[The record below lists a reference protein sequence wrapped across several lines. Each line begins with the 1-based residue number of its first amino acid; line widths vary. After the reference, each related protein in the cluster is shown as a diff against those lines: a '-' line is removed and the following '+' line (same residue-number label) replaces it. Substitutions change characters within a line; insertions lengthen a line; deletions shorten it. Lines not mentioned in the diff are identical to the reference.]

1 MLVLDTHDVTTPMF
15 AEVRVLVEFSSESLA
30 EVLQVS
36 EVLSVDS
43 GEGNTG
49 SILLVDELSKIGF
62 AADKS
67 ERNVLS
73 SAKRWEMD
81 NELNWINIV
90 GDNDELSLAF
100 FDESGHVI
108 KTELQVDGLCRLG
121 GTLSFSSLEE
131 SLFLLGF
138 GFGRILSEQFKELG
152 GYNK

>member
-15 AEVRVLVEFSSESLA
+15 AEVRVLVEVSSEGLA

-43 GEGNTG
+43 GQGDAG

-62 AADKS
+62 AADKG

-90 GDNDELSLAF
+90 GDNDELGFAF
-100 FDESGHVI
+100 FNEGGHVVET
-108 KTELQVDGLCRLG
+108 KLDVNGLGCL
-121 GTLSFSSLEE
+121 
-131 SLFLLGF
+131 
-138 GFGRILSEQFKELG
+138 
-152 GYNK
+152 